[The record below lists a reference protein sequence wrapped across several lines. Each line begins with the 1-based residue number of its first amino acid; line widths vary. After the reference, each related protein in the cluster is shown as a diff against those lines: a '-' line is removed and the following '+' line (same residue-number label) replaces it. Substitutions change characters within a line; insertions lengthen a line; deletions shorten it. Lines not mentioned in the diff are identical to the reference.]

1 MARKFFLASVGNAEG
16 YAKED
21 GVLKRVLSART
32 LTESTL
38 GFTSSMEEV
47 RAGQGAKLYGRF
59 NHSAGMTVSLTDAMF
74 DLHYITLQ
82 TGSKIEDQL
91 GASVMHTDSKTF
103 DYDGS
108 KTTVTLEQ
116 DPSEIGVSCGLNY
129 KVAVFRASG
138 CGATAE
144 DVVVIDTPASDTKG
158 SHFAGRQIT
167 IGDNDKGNFVNGVS
181 YCVSYYTIES
191 TAELIKIGANFIPKE
206 LVLVLTAKLFEGDAN
221 APETGVAAGEITIK
235 IPRFQLDGQFD
246 LSMAMTSAATIA
258 LNGTALAVDAG
269 GCNDDGIYAEIVRV
283 IKNLSQKDLGIRM
296 IAIDPE
302 GAKDGATPSVYGLY
316 NDGRTALLNNA
327 LLTFNPNLSE
337 AGAYVGASGSATTYT
352 ATLKENT
359 ALKDTVEIPA
369 KG

>member
-108 KTTVTLEQ
+108 QTTVTLEQ

-144 DVVVIDTPASDTKG
+144 DVVVIDTPVSDTKG

-167 IGDNDKGNFVNGVS
+167 IGDNDKGSFVKDVS

-221 APETGVAAGEITIK
+221 APETGKPAGEITIK

-246 LSMAMTSAATIA
+246 LSMAMTSAATMN

-269 GCNDDGIYAEIVRV
+269 GCSDDGIYAEIVRV
-283 IKNLSQKDLGIRM
+283 IDKQTQKALGIRM

-337 AGAYVGASGSATTYT
+337 AGAYVGKSGSATTYT